1 MLKVINKVF
10 KLKSITMQHAHS
22 PPLVLSL
29 ENMADWISE
38 EKESE
43 LIKRWQTR
51 RVLYDVTTKGYS
63 NRIQR
68 LTALSEM
75 AEVFG
80 KTPEYFFSLTHPR
93 SEMCGVI
100 LIQCVFTVI
109 FLWIFNVASLFHGLR
124 SNTKKCVVLLKYW
137 QTVGGDICIHVY
149 KQ

>member
-22 PPLVLSL
+22 PL

-43 LIKRWQTR
+43 LIEMWQTR
-51 RVLYDVTTKGYS
+51 RALYDVTAKGYS

-80 KTPEYFFSLTHPR
+80 KTPEYFFPFTHPR
-93 SEMCGVI
+93 SEICGVI
-100 LIQCVFTVI
+100 LIQCVFYSD
-109 FLWIFNVASLFHGLR
+109 FFMDF
-124 SNTKKCVVLLKYW
+124 
-137 QTVGGDICIHVY
+137 
-149 KQ
+149 

>member
-1 MLKVINKVF
+1 
-10 KLKSITMQHAHS
+10 MQHAHS

-43 LIKRWQTR
+43 LIEMWQT
-51 RVLYDVTTKGYS
+51 RVLYDVMAKGYS

-80 KTPEYFFSLTHPR
+80 KTEYFFSLTHPR

-100 LIQCVFTVI
+100 LIQCVFYSDFVMD
-109 FLWIFNVASLFHGLR
+109 F
-124 SNTKKCVVLLKYW
+124 
-137 QTVGGDICIHVY
+137 
-149 KQ
+149 

>member
-43 LIKRWQTR
+43 LIEMWQTR
-51 RVLYDVTTKGYS
+51 RVLYDVTAKGYS

-93 SEMCGVI
+93 SEICGVI
-100 LIQCVFTVI
+100 LIQCVFYSD
-109 FLWIFNVASLFHGLR
+109 FFMDF
-124 SNTKKCVVLLKYW
+124 
-137 QTVGGDICIHVY
+137 
-149 KQ
+149 